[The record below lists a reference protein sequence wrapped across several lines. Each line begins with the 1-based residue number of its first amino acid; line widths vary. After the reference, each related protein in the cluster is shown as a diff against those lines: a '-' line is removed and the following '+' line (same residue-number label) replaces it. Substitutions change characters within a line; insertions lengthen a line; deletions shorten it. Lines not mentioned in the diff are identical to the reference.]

1 MGTIKRIAIVAIVIR
16 LLGTSDSIADLTAM
30 LHAAYSGLQRQGFN
44 YTAVD
49 QSEEVTRRR
58 IAGGECYLAIDD
70 DRLVGSILFRRRP
83 QGCAWYDQ
91 PHVAAVHQF
100 GVLPTAQRRGIGLE
114 LMRLSEKRAR
124 ETGAT
129 ELALD
134 TAEGAIHLVEW
145 YMRLGYRNVAI
156 EQWRGKTYRSLI
168 LSKRLGP

>member
-1 MGTIKRIAIVAIVIR
+1 VAITIR
-16 LLGTSDSIADLTAM
+16 LLNPSDSIADLTAL
-30 LHAAYSGLQRQGFN
+30 LHSAYSGLQKLGFN

-58 IAGGECYLAIDD
+58 IDGGECYLAFDD

-83 QGCAWYDQ
+83 RGCAWYEQ
-91 PHVAAVHQF
+91 LHVAAIHQF
-100 GVLPTAQRRGIGLE
+100 AVSPTIQRRGIGFE
-114 LMRLSEKRAR
+114 LMRLSEQRAR

-134 TAEGAIHLVEW
+134 TAEGATHLVEW
-145 YMRLGYRNVAI
+145 YKRLGYRKVAI

-168 LSKRLGP
+168 LSKQLGS